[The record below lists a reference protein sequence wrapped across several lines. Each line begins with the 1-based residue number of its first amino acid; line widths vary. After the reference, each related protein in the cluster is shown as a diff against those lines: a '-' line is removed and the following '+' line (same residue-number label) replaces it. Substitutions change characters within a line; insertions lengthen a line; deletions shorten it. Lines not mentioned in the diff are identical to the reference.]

1 DRPIENRPHV
11 IHNKDERT
19 RPWSL
24 REERFMSEH
33 LFVYGTLR
41 RISKHPMARF
51 LAERAT
57 FVGEA
62 TMPGRLYNLGRFPG
76 MTESQTPGD
85 VVVGDVFDLPSEE
98 TLAEL
103 DRYEG
108 AESPLPSFFERGRAE
123 TTLADG
129 RKVKAMVYWFRGE
142 VKESQRIA
150 SGDYGEMLRNRH

>member
-1 DRPIENRPHV
+1 
-11 IHNKDERT
+11 
-19 RPWSL
+19 
-24 REERFMSEH
+24 MSEH

-57 FVGEA
+57 FIGEA
-62 TMPGRLYNLGRFPG
+62 TLPGRLYNLGRFPG
-76 MTESQTPGD
+76 MTEARMQEEL
-85 VVVGDVFDLPSEE
+85 VVGDVYELADGEE

-108 AESPLPSFFERGRAE
+108 AESPLPSFFERGSAE
-123 TTLADG
+123 ATLADG
-129 RKVKAMVYWFRGE
+129 TKVQAMVYWFRGE

-150 SGDYGEMLRNRH
+150 SGDYAAML